1 MRYFCEIQKGKI
13 GRLTGSV
20 TIHFL
25 HVKDAVNSDLKHR
38 INTEVLIFVVSL
50 ELIGVCGVSAVVLT
64 LFSGQ
69 ELWSS
74 WV

>member
-1 MRYFCEIQKGKI
+1 MKYKGEDRQAD
-13 GRLTGSV
+13 RLS
-20 TIHFL
+20 HYSLL

-50 ELIGVCGVSAVVLT
+50 ELIGVCGVSAVVLAQ
-64 LFSGQ
+64 FSGQ